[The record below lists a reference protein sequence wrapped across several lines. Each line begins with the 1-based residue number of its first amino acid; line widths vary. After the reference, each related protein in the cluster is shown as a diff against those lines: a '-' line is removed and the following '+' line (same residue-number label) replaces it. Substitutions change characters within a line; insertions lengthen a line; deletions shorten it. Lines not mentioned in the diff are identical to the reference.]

1 MTVKTISRK
10 SLLQYGF
17 IGLPMAF
24 AGFPLYIFAPDF
36 YATNHGVSLTL
47 LGGLLL
53 AIRLFDAVQDP
64 LIGWLVDRLRG
75 KFMPLLTSAGI
86 ILCISIFGLFNSL
99 LFSPPVW
106 FSLCMLFAVS
116 AYSILTIILGVRA
129 TLWTIDKED
138 QTRISGARE
147 SFGITGLIIAV
158 SMPTL
163 LSRLVTP
170 NRVYLL
176 YTGVLSILMLGGI
189 YSFSKLY
196 FKPISIATAHKR
208 NHFSLLPALRTLPKQ
223 SLKLFA
229 VYSLSMLASSFSAA
243 LVIFYVRDLLGAE
256 NLTGLFLI
264 LYFSSGAAAM
274 PLWKSLSVRI
284 GKYKTWALSNIVAVV
299 SFIGAFFLN
308 VGDVWPYAIVCSL
321 SGLALG
327 ADLMLP
333 PSILSDHI
341 HGTGNKAFSGTYYA
355 FLPFISKASLAL
367 ASAIALPTLE
377 VAGFKPQT
385 INSDPALIALS
396 VTYAI
401 IPCLLKIMATGL
413 LYGFFIRF
421 NIGENNE
428 GIQNHSNTRSSNY
441 V

>member
-1 MTVKTISRK
+1 MAVKTISRK

-17 IGLPMAF
+17 IALPVAF
-24 AGFPLYIFAPDF
+24 AGFPLYVFAPDF
-36 YATNHGVSLTL
+36 YATHHGISLTL

-86 ILCISIFGLFNSL
+86 ILCLSIFGLFNSL
-99 LFSPPVW
+99 LFSPAVW

-116 AYSILTIILGVRA
+116 AYSILTIVLGVRA

-138 QTRISGARE
+138 QTWIAGVRE
-147 SFGITGLIIAV
+147 SFGITGLVIAV

-163 LSRLVTP
+163 LSRVVP
-170 NRVYLL
+170 PDSVYLL

-189 YSFSKLY
+189 YSFSKLSS
-196 FKPISIATAHKR
+196 KPISIAITHKR
-208 NHFSLLPALRTLPKQ
+208 NHLSPLPALRALPKE

-229 VYSLSMLASSFSAA
+229 VYGLSMLASSFSAA

-274 PLWKSLSVRI
+274 PLWKNLSVRI
-284 GKYKTWALSNIVAVV
+284 GKYKTWGLSNIVAVV
-299 SFIGAFFLN
+299 SFIGAFFLGS
-308 VGDVWPYAIVCSL
+308 GDIWPYAVVCSL

-341 HGTGNKAFSGTYYA
+341 HATGNKAFSGTHYA
-355 FLPFISKASLAL
+355 FLPFIAKVSLAL
-367 ASAIALPTLE
+367 ASAIALPALD
-377 VAGFKPQT
+377 VAGFKPQA
-385 INSDPALIALS
+385 INSAPALIALS
-396 VTYAI
+396 VTYAL
-401 IPCLLKIMATGL
+401 IPCLLKLIATGL
-413 LYGFFIRF
+413 LYAFFIRF
-421 NIGENNE
+421 NIGVNNE
-428 GIQNHSNTRSSNY
+428 DIQNHSNNRSSDY